1 MKPFKS
7 KVLMRLHN
15 LTACPTRLL
24 FEICT
29 PDRDLFSVSRKFRTL
44 KSRSAFTSNIRNCSK
59 KSDLI
64 HHKILGR
71 NSSNQKRII
80 HKMLNHLPFF
90 TSGEIVHGFGRGSK
104 ELGIPTANFPLEVV
118 KALPAEIT
126 LGIYY
131 GWANVDNGDVHKMV
145 MSIGTNPYY
154 DNQEKS
160 METHIL
166 HKFDGDLYGHLLK
179 VCIVGYLRPERNFNS
194 LEELISAIQT
204 DIEDAKKLLENVEN
218 NRQLQYSK
226 FFKTN
231 SNENGKSTPMNLNGD
246 NIKNGS

>member
-7 KVLMRLHN
+7 EVLMRVHYL
-15 LTACPTRLL
+15 LACSTRILPDSCTSVRELL
-24 FEICT
+24 ST
-29 PDRDLFSVSRKFRTL
+29 SRNFRSL
-44 KSRSAFTSNIRNCSK
+44 NSRSGFTINKFKI
-59 KSDLI
+59 SDLKNKSQKVLI
-64 HHKILGR
+64 R
-71 NSSNQKRII
+71 SSSSQKNITN
-80 HKMLNHLPFF
+80 KMLNHLPFF

-104 ELGIPTANFPLEVV
+104 ELGIATANFPLEVV

-145 MSIGTNPYY
+145 ISIGTNPYY

-179 VCIVGYLRPERNFNS
+179 VCIVGYLRPERNFDS
-194 LEELISAIQT
+194 LKDLITAIQK
-204 DIEDAKKLLENVEN
+204 DIEDAKNLLDTDENS
-218 NRQLQYSK
+218 RQLQYSK

-231 SNENGKSTPMNLNGD
+231 SNETVKSAPVNKKED
-246 NIKNGS
+246 NINNGS